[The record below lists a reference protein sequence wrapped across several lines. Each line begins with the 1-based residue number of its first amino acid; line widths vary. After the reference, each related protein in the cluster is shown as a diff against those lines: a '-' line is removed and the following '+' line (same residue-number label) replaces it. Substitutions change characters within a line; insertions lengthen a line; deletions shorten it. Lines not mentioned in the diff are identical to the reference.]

1 MYCADFSSI
10 FADEQEDPQFAQLL
24 RRMKVMD
31 DEGNAEMDE
40 DQLDAASASGSL
52 SLSLLPPFPPF
63 PDLFSLSECE
73 SERADSASLRAVLYL
88 GFAFVKTDEEQ
99 EGGRGASATLEE
111 VPAA

>member
-52 SLSLLPPFPPF
+52 SLSLLPPLPSF
-63 PDLFSLSECE
+63 PDLSECE